1 MHDKCMNKALDDE
14 NMDLARQ
21 WTEHDENMDLDN
33 KRISKILQSL
43 KRLVRLKRTEYDKMD
58 PRHGSRQ

>member
-1 MHDKCMNKALDDE
+1 MHAKCMNKALDDE

-33 KRISKILQSL
+33 KLINKI
-43 KRLVRLKRTEYDKMD
+43 
-58 PRHGSRQ
+58 